1 MPLGLRKIMFFKR
14 LLPAIIFS
22 ILLSACG
29 LVDTEAAGEAIALKE
44 QVLRIQSEQL
54 DPLLDQL
61 SDFQSEIEPLEQ
73 EIDDLEQQR
82 DELVDQGRNLA
93 DEFEREMQDKF
104 EMVYQD
110 EDQARRIFEK
120 EIDDQFDEI
129 DDQYKDLDDQFR
141 EIEDQFKEI
150 EDQFKGF
157 EDQYEGLE
165 KERRDLEREFQDK
178 WADVEVQM
186 KVLFDEAEKE
196 VDAKRAELESTNN
209 NLDQPDVGSTPEM
222 DALEEQMAQLRSAE
236 NSLNNMR
243 MEIQL
248 KSMDIE
254 ERSFDIEDQI
264 NPLYEQRDDLHKQQ
278 QTVWEAE
285 SAIDYNF
292 LRNAAYDKIRSI
304 QEDLQAAWESEEDA
318 KEVDWVQREERR
330 RAAENQHSA
339 TLQSINEE
347 RSAAYAQSEQSDIGA
362 AAEKGISS
370 LSDDYAKSREKYQ
383 NLIVDADAKISELGG
398 GSESGQ
404 ESSNELRAKLESTR
418 LQYQES
424 NDLLGTLDSKI
435 RGGEESNPEF
445 ATAKQASNDAA
456 ITLQSAQ
463 ETLVN
468 TPAEIEGPVD
478 PENPGADPVMIVH
491 PDYLTAQTAVEDAQ
505 LAVTA
510 ADTKL
515 AETPEILITE
525 DKPNPAYD
533 AAKSQTSQLQQTV
546 RSLEQQMSN
555 APAAEA
561 PAAVNP
567 ELTAAYADKTEYE
580 SILKDLES
588 QYAVDS
594 QALGDKVSAGGESVN
609 VSNVESDLEAKVQ
622 QADQILRD
630 QLALIDSEQL
640 GSGDKSGMINELEF
654 QIKNLEKQARALEKE
669 EQIYHRTREA
679 NAKEIRAQI
688 RSLEDEQIDPLR
700 DAKKEIDRERRPLR
714 KQQMVIDREQMTIQ
728 NQWQPLEEQRQPLQ
742 EARQEMQEAARKE
755 FEQLRQEARQE
766 FEGWQR
772 NRFDEAEKQ
781 ANQERED
788 VQNEMRMVQREIEDR
803 MYALDDERGK
813 LEDER
818 GKWEDEQGKLDDERR
833 KLEDERRKVEDEAEN
848 VEDAFYNER
857 DSRITELQGMQD
869 SLREE
874 RMLPLEIEAQAIDDQ
889 IAVKWEA
896 LDVLYAGQGGLK
908 DQISELEITVR
919 DLDRQAEFG
928 VLNVIS
934 GALTA
939 AEEMEKSG
947 GSSAAFESLLPEIG
961 LPQIGSGD

>member
-1 MPLGLRKIMFFKR
+1 MLDIYSYFRFKKIMFFKR

-22 ILLSACG
+22 VLLSACG

-44 QVLRIQSEQL
+44 QVLRIQTEQL

-61 SDFQSEIEPLEQ
+61 SDFQSKIEPLEQ
-73 EIDDLEQQR
+73 EIDDLEEQR

-93 DEFEREMQDKF
+93 DEFEDEMRDKF
-104 EMVYQD
+104 ELVYQD
-110 EDQARRIFEK
+110 EDEGRRIFEK
-120 EIDDQFDEI
+120 EIDDQFD
-129 DDQYKDLDDQFR
+129 D
-141 EIEDQFKEI
+141 IEDQFDDI
-150 EDQFKGF
+150 DDQF
-157 EDQYEGLE
+157 DDIDR
-165 KERRDLEREFQDK
+165 ERRDLERDFEIK
-178 WADVEVQM
+178 RADVEVLM
-186 KVLFDEAEKE
+186 ELLFDEARKE
-196 VDAKRAELESTNN
+196 IDAKRAELESANQERPSN
-209 NLDQPDVGSTPEM
+209 RGSTPEL
-222 DALEEQMAQLRSAE
+222 DALEEQMSQLRSAE
-236 NSLNNMR
+236 TALNNMR

-248 KSMDIE
+248 KNMDIE
-254 ERSFDIEDQI
+254 ERSFDLEDQI
-264 NPLYEQRDDLHKQQ
+264 NPLYEQREELQKQQ
-278 QTVWEAE
+278 EAVWESE
-285 SAIDYNF
+285 SSIDYNF
-292 LRNAAYDKIRSI
+292 LRNEAYDKIRSL
-304 QEDLQAAWESEEDA
+304 QEDLQASWESEEDA

-404 ESSNELRAKLESTR
+404 ESTNGLRAKLESTR
-418 LQYQES
+418 LEYETV
-424 NDLLGTLDSKI
+424 NDLLGTLDSII

-463 ETLVN
+463 ETLAS
-468 TPAEIEGPVD
+468 TPAEIEGPAD
-478 PENPGADPVMIVH
+478 PDNPGADPVMIVH
-491 PDYLTAQTAVEDAQ
+491 PDYLTAQAAVADAQ
-505 LAVTA
+505 LVFDA
-510 ADTKL
+510 AESVV
-515 AETPEILITE
+515 ASTPETLVTE
-525 DKPNPAYD
+525 DKPNPAYE
-533 AAKSQTSQLQQTV
+533 AAKTEASSLQQIV
-546 RSLEQQMSN
+546 RSLEQQQSS
-555 APAAEA
+555 APAEG
-561 PAAVNP
+561 PVEVNP

-588 QYAVDS
+588 QYALDS

-609 VSNVESDLEAKVQ
+609 VSNVESDLESKVQ
-622 QADQILRD
+622 QADQVLQD

-654 QIKNLEKQARALEKE
+654 QIKTLETNARALEKE
-669 EQIYHRTREA
+669 EQLYHRTREA
-679 NAKEIRAQI
+679 NAKELRAKARSIEDDQI
-688 RSLEDEQIDPLR
+688 GPLR
-700 DAKKEIDRERRPLR
+700 DAQKELDRERRPLR

-728 NQWQPLEEQRQPLQ
+728 SQRQPLEDQ
-742 EARQEMQEAARKE
+742 RQPLEEARQEMQETESRE
-755 FEQLRQEARQE
+755 FEKERQGAWQE
-766 FEGWQR
+766 FETWS
-772 NRFDEAEKQ
+772 NSRFEEVEKQ
-781 ANQERED
+781 ANQERKDMED
-788 VQNEMRMVQREIEDR
+788 EGRAIQRDMEDR
-803 MYALDDERGK
+803 MFA
-813 LEDER
+813 LEDLR
-818 GKWEDEQGKLDDERR
+818 ND
-833 KLEDERRKVEDEAEN
+833 VEDQLNDVEDQRED

-857 DSRITELQGMQD
+857 EARITELQGMQD

-874 RMLPLEIEAQAIDDQ
+874 RMLPLEIEAQEIDDQ

-896 LDVLYAGQGGLK
+896 LDVLYAGQSGLK

-947 GSSAAFESLLPEIG
+947 GSSAAFESLLPDIG
-961 LPQIGSGD
+961 LPQIGSEN